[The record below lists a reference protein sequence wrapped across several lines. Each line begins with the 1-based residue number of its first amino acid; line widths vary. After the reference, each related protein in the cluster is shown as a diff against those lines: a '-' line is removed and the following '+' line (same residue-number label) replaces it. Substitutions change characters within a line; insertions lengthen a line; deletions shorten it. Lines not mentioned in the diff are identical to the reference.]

1 MIIFLK
7 KFYNIFTM
15 SNTDYDYLEIETYN
29 TDQSN
34 PDKMSL
40 QMLKSIFE
48 KKPYIFGVINKGLQE
63 KSKKF
68 FGEDQDK
75 E

>member
-29 TDQSN
+29 TD
-34 PDKMSL
+34 
-40 QMLKSIFE
+40 
-48 KKPYIFGVINKGLQE
+48 
-63 KSKKF
+63 
-68 FGEDQDK
+68 
-75 E
+75 